1 MYLGGTTMKII
12 FTNLVSP
19 YAKTGFLN
27 LKPSGFMF
35 VEEGRWT
42 MKVISAMGA
51 GGTTSGNG
59 SVEDGMGSIVGA
71 IKENSDDKD
80 RLLLELEIAIDYF
93 KSSKEISEFFEKVL
107 EGLAPKD
114 EDDWD

>member
-1 MYLGGTTMKII
+1 MKIV
-12 FTNLVSP
+12 FTSLTSP
-19 YAKTGFLN
+19 YAKTGFTN
-27 LKPSGFMF
+27 LKPSGFTF

-42 MKVISAMGA
+42 MKIVTAMGA

-59 SVEDGMGSIVGA
+59 SVEDAIGSIVGA

-93 KSSKEISEFFEKVL
+93 KSSKELSDFFEKVL
-107 EGLAPKD
+107 EGIVPK
-114 EDDWD
+114 EADWD

>member
-1 MYLGGTTMKII
+1 MKII
-12 FTNLVSP
+12 FTNLVNP
-19 YAKTGFLN
+19 YTKTGFTN
-27 LKPSGFMF
+27 IKPSGFMF

-42 MKVISAMGA
+42 MKVISTIA

-59 SVEDGMGSIVGA
+59 SVEDAIGSIVGA

-93 KSSKEISEFFEKVL
+93 KSSKELSDFFEKVL
-107 EGLAPKD
+107 EGIVPK
-114 EDDWD
+114 EADWD

>member
-1 MYLGGTTMKII
+1 MKII

-19 YAKTGFLN
+19 YVKTGFLN

-42 MKVISAMGA
+42 MKIISAGA

-59 SVEDGMGSIVGA
+59 SVEDAIGSIVGA

-93 KSSKEISEFFEKVL
+93 KSSKEISGFFEKVL
-107 EGLAPKD
+107 GELAPKD
-114 EDDWD
+114 VDWD

>member
-1 MYLGGTTMKII
+1 MKVI

-19 YAKTGFLN
+19 YANTGFLN

-35 VEEGRWT
+35 TEADRWT
-42 MKVISAMGA
+42 LKVVSAMGA
-51 GGTTSGNG
+51 GTTGAGNG
-59 SVEDGMGSIVGA
+59 TISDAVGSIVGA

-80 RLLLELEIAIDYF
+80 RLLLELEIVIDYF

-114 EDDWD
+114 KDDWD